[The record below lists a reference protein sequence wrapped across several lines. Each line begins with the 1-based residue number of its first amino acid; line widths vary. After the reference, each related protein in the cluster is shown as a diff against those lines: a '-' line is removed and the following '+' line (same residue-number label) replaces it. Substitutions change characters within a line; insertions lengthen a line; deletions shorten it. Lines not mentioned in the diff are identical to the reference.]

1 MFDVAIIGA
10 GIVGSAVARQLSRYD
25 LKIVALEKGVE
36 VCQGTTKANSA
47 IVHGGFDAKE
57 GTLKAKLNVLGCKMY
72 PSICEELSVEYKNNG
87 SLVLAFNENDM
98 DHIHELYERGL
109 KNGANDIEIIDG
121 EKVKEIEPNVSEDVV
136 GALWCKS
143 SGIVCPFN
151 LNIALMEN
159 AITNGVEL
167 KLESEVLNI
176 KKIEEENYFEIKT
189 NKEIIKSKYV
199 INAAGVYS
207 DKINNLIGGNEFYII
222 PRKGEYKILDKSE
235 GNKANHTLFTCPT
248 EKGKGVLVTKTVH
261 GNLLVGPNAQE
272 VERDDVTTSKSGL
285 KEIMTG
291 GRKSVTNI
299 DFSKTITSFAGVR
312 ATPSTGD
319 FMIFKSEVAKGFIN
333 VAGIESPGLASAP
346 AIALHVEDLLKEVMY
361 EDNKKLELNKNFNP
375 IRLKNKPFMEMMPMD
390 QKEILSKDEKYKTII
405 CRCENITEGEI
416 VDAINRPCGARTVD
430 GVKRRVRPGMGRCQG
445 GFCGPKV
452 VEIIARELNITPEEV
467 LKDYENSKML
477 VGKAKEVRGETVE
490 V

>member
-10 GIVGSAVARQLSRYD
+10 GISGSTVARQLSRYD
-25 LKIVALEKGVE
+25 LKIVVLEKGVE

-72 PSICEELSVEYKNNG
+72 PSICKELSVEYKNNG

-98 DHIHELYERGL
+98 KHIHELYERGL
-109 KNGANDIEIIDG
+109 KNGAKDIEIING
-121 EKVKEIEPNVSEDVV
+121 EKVKEIEPNVNEDVV

-159 AITNGVEL
+159 AITNGVKL
-167 KLESEVLNI
+167 RLESEVLDI
-176 KKIEEENYFEIKT
+176 KKIEDNCFEIKT
-189 NKEIIKSKYV
+189 KKEIIKSKYI

-222 PRKGEYKILDKSE
+222 SRKGEYKVLDKSE
-235 GNKANHTLFTCPT
+235 GYKASHTLFTCPT

-261 GNLLVGPNAQE
+261 GNLLVGPNAKV
-272 VERDDVTTSKSGL
+272 VEKDDITTSKSGL
-285 KEIMTG
+285 KEIMDG
-291 GRKSVTNI
+291 GRKSIPNI

-312 ATPSTGD
+312 ATPNTGD
-319 FMIFKSEVAKGFIN
+319 FMIFKSKVAKGFIN

-346 AIALHVEDLLKEVMY
+346 AIALYVEDLLKEVMY
-361 EDNKKLELNKNFNP
+361 EDNKKLEISKSFNP
-375 IRLKNKPFMEMMPMD
+375 IRLKNKAFMEMSLEE
-390 QKEILSKDEKYKTII
+390 QKEILSKDERYKTII

-416 VDAINRPCGARTVD
+416 VDAINRPCGAKTVD

-452 VEIIARELNITPEEV
+452 VEILARELNITPQEV

-477 VGKAKEVRGETVE
+477 VGKAKEARGETVE
-490 V
+490 I

>member
-10 GIVGSAVARQLSRYD
+10 GIAGSAVARQLSRYD
-25 LKIVALEKGVE
+25 LKIVVLEKGIE

-57 GTLKAKLNVLGCKMY
+57 GTLKAKLNVLGCKMF
-72 PSICEELSVEYKNNG
+72 PSICKELSVEYKNNG

-98 DHIHELYERGL
+98 KHIHELYERGI
-109 KNGANDIEIIDG
+109 KNGAKDIEIING
-121 EKVKEIEPNVSEDVV
+121 EKVKEIEPNVNDDVV

-159 AITNGVEL
+159 AITNGVKL
-167 KLESEVLNI
+167 RLESEVLDI
-176 KKIEEENYFEIKT
+176 KKIEDNCFEIKT
-189 NKEIIKSKYV
+189 KKEIIKSKYI

-222 PRKGEYKILDKSE
+222 PRKGEYKVLDKSE
-235 GNKANHTLFTCPT
+235 GYKASHTLFTCPT

-261 GNLLVGPNAQE
+261 GNLLVGPNAKV
-272 VERDDVTTSKSGL
+272 VEKDDITTSKSGL
-285 KEIMTG
+285 KEIMDG
-291 GRKSVTNI
+291 GRKSIPNI

-312 ATPSTGD
+312 ATPNTGD
-319 FMIFKSEVAKGFIN
+319 FMIFKSKVAKGFIN

-346 AIALHVEDLLKEVMY
+346 AIALYVEDLLKEVMY
-361 EDNKKLELNKNFNP
+361 EDNKKLELNKSFNP
-375 IRLKNKPFMEMMPMD
+375 IRQKNKAFMEMNLEE
-390 QKEILSKDEKYKTII
+390 QKEILSKDERYKNII

-416 VDAINRPCGARTVD
+416 VDAINRHCGAKTVD

-452 VEIIARELNITPEEV
+452 VEILARELNITPQEV

-490 V
+490 I

>member
-10 GIVGSAVARQLSRYD
+10 GIAGSAVARQLSRYD
-25 LKIVALEKGVE
+25 LKIVVLEKGVE

-72 PSICEELSVEYKNNG
+72 PSICKELSVEYKNNG

-98 DHIHELYERGL
+98 KHIHELYERGL
-109 KNGANDIEIIDG
+109 KNGAKDIEIING
-121 EKVKEIEPNVSEDVV
+121 EKVKEIEPNVNDDVV

-159 AITNGVEL
+159 AITNGVKL
-167 KLESEVLNI
+167 RLESEVLDI
-176 KKIEEENYFEIKT
+176 KKIEDNCFEIKT
-189 NKEIIKSKYV
+189 KKEIIKSKYI

-222 PRKGEYKILDKSE
+222 PRKGEYKVLDKSE
-235 GNKANHTLFTCPT
+235 GYKASHTLFTCPT

-261 GNLLVGPNAQE
+261 GNLLVGPNAKV
-272 VERDDVTTSKSGL
+272 VEKDDITTSKSGL
-285 KEIMTG
+285 KEIMDG
-291 GRKSVTNI
+291 GRKSIPNI

-312 ATPSTGD
+312 ATPNTGD
-319 FMIFKSEVAKGFIN
+319 FMIFKSKVAKGFIN

-346 AIALHVEDLLKEVMY
+346 AIALYVEDLLKEIMY
-361 EDNKKLELNKNFNP
+361 EDNKKLELNKSFNP
-375 IRLKNKPFMEMMPMD
+375 IRLKNKAFMEMSLEE
-390 QKEILSKDEKYKTII
+390 QKEILNKDERYKTII

-416 VDAINRPCGARTVD
+416 VDAINRPCGAKTVD

-452 VEIIARELNITPEEV
+452 VEILARELNITPQEV

-490 V
+490 I

>member
-10 GIVGSAVARQLSRYD
+10 GIAGSAVARQLSRYD
-25 LKIVALEKGVE
+25 LKIVVLEKGVE

-72 PSICEELSVEYKNNG
+72 PSICKELSVEYKNNG

-98 DHIHELYERGL
+98 KHIHELYERGI
-109 KNGANDIEIIDG
+109 KNGAKDIEIING
-121 EKVKEIEPNVSEDVV
+121 EKVKEIEPNVNDDVV

-159 AITNGVEL
+159 AITNGVKL
-167 KLESEVLNI
+167 RLESEVLDI
-176 KKIEEENYFEIKT
+176 KKIEDNCFEIKT
-189 NKEIIKSKYV
+189 KKEIIKSKYI

-222 PRKGEYKILDKSE
+222 PRKGEYKVLDKSE
-235 GNKANHTLFTCPT
+235 GYKASHTLFTCPT

-261 GNLLVGPNAQE
+261 GNLLVGPNAKV
-272 VERDDVTTSKSGL
+272 VEKDDITTSKSGL
-285 KEIMTG
+285 KEIMDG
-291 GRKSVTNI
+291 GRKSIPNI

-312 ATPSTGD
+312 ATPNTGD
-319 FMIFKSEVAKGFIN
+319 FMIFKSKVAKGFIN

-346 AIALHVEDLLKEVMY
+346 AIALYVEDLLKEVMY
-361 EDNKKLELNKNFNP
+361 EDNKKLELNKSFNP
-375 IRLKNKPFMEMMPMD
+375 IRQKNKAFMEMNLEE
-390 QKEILSKDEKYKTII
+390 QKEILSKDERYKNII

-416 VDAINRPCGARTVD
+416 VDAINRHCGAKTVD

-452 VEIIARELNITPEEV
+452 VEILARELNITPQEV

-490 V
+490 I

>member
-10 GIVGSAVARQLSRYD
+10 GIAGSAIARQLSKYD
-25 LKIVALEKGVE
+25 LKTVVLEKGVE

-72 PSICEELSVEYKNNG
+72 PSICKELSVEYKNNG

-98 DHIHELYERGL
+98 EHIHELYERGL
-109 KNGANDIEIIDG
+109 KNGASDIEIING

-151 LNIALMEN
+151 LNIAFMEN

-167 KLESEVLNI
+167 RLESEVLDI
-176 KKIEEENYFEIKT
+176 KKIEDDYFEIKT

-207 DKINNLIGGNEFYII
+207 DKINNLIGGSEFHII

-235 GNKANHTLFTCPT
+235 GYKASHTLFTCPT

-261 GNLLVGPNAQE
+261 GNLLVGPNAQV
-272 VERDDVTTSKSGL
+272 VEKDDITTSKSGL
-285 KEIMTG
+285 KEIMNG
-291 GRKSVTNI
+291 GRKSVPNI

-312 ATPSTGD
+312 ATPNTGD
-319 FMIFKSEVAKGFIN
+319 FMIFKSRVAKGFIN
-333 VAGIESPGLASAP
+333 VAGIESPGLASTP
-346 AIALHVEDLLKEVMY
+346 AIALYVEDLLKDLIH
-361 EDNKKLELNKNFNP
+361 EDNKELNVNKNFNP
-375 IRLKNKPFMEMMPMD
+375 IRLKNKPFMEMSLEE
-390 QKEILSKDEKYKTII
+390 QKEILSKDGRYKTII

-416 VDAINRPCGARTVD
+416 VDAINRPCGAKTVD
-430 GVKRRVRPGMGRCQG
+430 GVKRRIRPGMGRCQG

-452 VEIIARELNITPEEV
+452 VEIIARELNITSEEV

-490 V
+490 I

>member
-10 GIVGSAVARQLSRYD
+10 GIAGSAVARQLSRYD
-25 LKIVALEKGVE
+25 LKIVVLEKGVE

-72 PSICEELSVEYKNNG
+72 PSICKELSVEYKNNG

-98 DHIHELYERGL
+98 KHIHELYERGL
-109 KNGANDIEIIDG
+109 KNGAKDIEIING
-121 EKVKEIEPNVSEDVV
+121 EKVKEIEPNVNEDVV

-159 AITNGVEL
+159 AITNGVKL
-167 KLESEVLNI
+167 RLESEVLDI
-176 KKIEEENYFEIKT
+176 KKIEDNCFEIKT
-189 NKEIIKSKYV
+189 KKEIIKSKYI

-222 PRKGEYKILDKSE
+222 PRKGEYKVLDKSE
-235 GNKANHTLFTCPT
+235 GYKASHTLFTCPT

-261 GNLLVGPNAQE
+261 GNLLVGPNAKV
-272 VERDDVTTSKSGL
+272 VEKDDITTSKSGL
-285 KEIMTG
+285 KEIMDG
-291 GRKSVTNI
+291 GRKSIANI

-312 ATPSTGD
+312 ATPNTGD
-319 FMIFKSEVAKGFIN
+319 FMIFKSKVAKGFIN

-346 AIALHVEDLLKEVMY
+346 AIALYVEDLLKEVMY
-361 EDNKKLELNKNFNP
+361 EDNKKLELNKSFNP
-375 IRLKNKPFMEMMPMD
+375 IRLKNKAFMEMSLEE
-390 QKEILSKDEKYKTII
+390 QKEILNKDERYKTII

-416 VDAINRPCGARTVD
+416 VDAINRPCGAKTVD

-452 VEIIARELNITPEEV
+452 VEILARELNITPQEV

-477 VGKAKEVRGETVE
+477 VGKAKEARGETVE
-490 V
+490 I